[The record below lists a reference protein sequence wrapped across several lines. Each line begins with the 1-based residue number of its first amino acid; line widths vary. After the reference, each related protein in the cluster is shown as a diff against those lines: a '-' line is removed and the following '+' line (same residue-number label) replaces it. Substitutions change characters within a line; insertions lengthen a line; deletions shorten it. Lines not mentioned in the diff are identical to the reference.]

1 MSVFNPETFMD
12 ATVTAPNSTKVEGVP
27 PGEYQ
32 AVIDDEIKPPKV
44 VTGKNGDTYVFFEVP
59 FLIQDE
65 ALKAKLGR
73 DKLQVRHTIRLDIDE
88 QGALDM
94 SKGKNVGLGRLR
106 EALGMNDGPFNP
118 RAIAG
123 KGPVTVSVQ
132 YQKGQTEYTEVNKV
146 GRAS

>member
-12 ATVTAPNSTKVEGVP
+12 STLTAPNATKVEGVP

-32 AVIDDEIKPPKV
+32 AVVDDEIKPPKV
-44 VTGKNGDTYVFFEVP
+44 VTTKTGETMVFFEVP
-59 FLIQDE
+59 FNIQDE

-73 DKLQVRHTIRLDIDE
+73 DKLQVRHSVRLDIDE
-88 QGALDM
+88 SGALDM
-94 SKGKNVGLGRLR
+94 GKGKNVGLGRLR
-106 EALGMNDGPFNP
+106 EALGMNDGPFIP
-118 RAIAG
+118 RALAG

-132 YQKGQTEYTEVNKV
+132 YQKGSTEYTEVNKV